1 MSPGWEHLGGSVSEV
16 PDFGSCHDLLVREFE
31 PRIWI
36 STESKEPASDPLSSF
51 VSASTPLVL
60 SLPPSLSLKNK

>member
-16 PDFGSCHDLLVREFE
+16 PDFGSCHDPLVPEFE

-36 STESKEPASDPLSSF
+36 STESTEPASDPLSSF
-51 VSASTPLVL
+51 VSAPTLLVL
-60 SLPPSLSLKNK
+60 SLPPSLSQK